1 MPRNTSVSSTSRNNA
16 GRHVVTVTFLC
27 ALLAIASCIAQAQG
41 GVVTSTQNPMQL
53 ALLHWEK
60 GNQAAHLTTG
70 SYPIALAFDGGSL
83 WVANAGSNT
92 VTRMSISDGSTLAT
106 VSTSEPYGLAY
117 DGAYLWVTNL
127 TSQTVTKVRASD
139 GTIQGTFAVGS
150 DPIAAAFDGSNIWVV
165 NLAGNTVTKLRAT
178 DGANLGTFTV
188 GSAPIAAAF
197 DGTYLWVTNSG
208 SNTVTKL
215 SAAGAIVG
223 TYAVG
228 SSPNGIAFDG
238 TKHLGGE
245 SGRRQREQTA
255 GQRRD
260 VAGYVSC
267 GQKSV
272 RVDVWVANFSG
283 GTVTKF

>member
-41 GVVTSTQNPMQL
+41 GVVTSTQNSMQL

-127 TSQTVTKVRASD
+127 TSQTVTK
-139 GTIQGTFAVGS
+139 
-150 DPIAAAFDGSNIWVV
+150 
-165 NLAGNTVTKLRAT
+165 LRAT

-238 TKHLGGE
+238 TNI
-245 SGRRQREQTA
+245 
-255 GQRRD
+255 
-260 VAGYVSC
+260 
-267 GQKSV
+267 
-272 RVDVWVANFSG
+272 WVANQG
-283 GTVTKF
+283 GGNVSKLRASDGTLLGTYLVGKSPYGLTFGWRILAAARSPSSNAIAAGTQPTAVAFDGALGGGI